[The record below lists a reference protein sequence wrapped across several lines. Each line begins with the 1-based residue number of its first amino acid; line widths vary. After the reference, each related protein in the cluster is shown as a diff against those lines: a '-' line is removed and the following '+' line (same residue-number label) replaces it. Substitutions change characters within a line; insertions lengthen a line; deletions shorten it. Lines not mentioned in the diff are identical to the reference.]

1 MSDSEKKKLD
11 DVVEVLTNN
20 YEDALKME
28 HVVNPLAYALYY
40 TWKHYDEKVKK

>member
-1 MSDSEKKKLD
+1 MNDSEKKKLD
-11 DVVEVLTNN
+11 DAVEVLTKN

-40 TWKHYDEKVKK
+40 TWKNYNEKVKK